1 MSEKKPY
8 SDRRWTDIP
17 KCIVIGHSEVTEEEK
32 KIADD
37 FIKNRMK
44 NFTNRNKTMMKSLM
58 MRNNLCQKTTSK

>member
-17 KCIVIGHSEVTEEEK
+17 KCIVIGHSEITEEEK

-44 NFTNRNKTMMKSLM
+44 NFQPKSSDDE
-58 MRNNLCQKTTSK
+58 KSDDEK

>member
-44 NFTNRNKTMMKSLM
+44 IFNRNKTMMKSLM

>member
-32 KIADD
+32 KL
-37 FIKNRMK
+37 
-44 NFTNRNKTMMKSLM
+44 LM
-58 MRNNLCQKTTSK
+58 IS